1 MRKKQYKIFA
11 AIHLGSEMISMQI
24 VQYRNLNNMKVL
36 EECNRRVRLGE
47 ETFKNKII
55 PFSMVNEI
63 CELLVGF
70 KRLMTEYEVEEY
82 SMQATTAVREAL
94 NRVFLLDQIYIR
106 TGLKVTVIDLPEEIY
121 TKYASIRRTMKLDG
135 LTGVDESM
143 LMMDISSG
151 GLGITFVKDNIIRY
165 QQNLN
170 IGVIRVMMDISS
182 GGLGIT
188 FVKDNIIRY
197 QQNLNI
203 GVIRVKESF
212 NRNQRSS
219 MKFNQALAEYL
230 SSTMG
235 AVRDALKNEQIHYLV
250 LTGAES
256 ELLLQMMGVEFKAG
270 VIRIKTE
277 QFMQLFKTVHELNLP
292 QIIKVFKIN
301 EDVAELVVPTILLYE
316 QLLAL
321 VPVQEII
328 LTDDRFIDGICLLHI
343 GPKASKDYADE
354 LEQEQ
359 LSLLYSIG
367 ERYQYDEAHS
377 LQVAKLALAMFDKL
391 GKHHGLDSHS
401 RILLQ
406 ATALLH
412 DIGKYVSL
420 RSHSLYSYMLIM
432 SCDILGFSEM
442 DKKIVAL
449 ASYYHAHRLFSGKRH
464 AEVEEMS
471 PEIMPLVAKIAA
483 LVRLADAMDR
493 SYKQKIKSCRVNVKN
508 GVMKVEAVTLEDL
521 TIEEWTFASKSSFF
535 EEVYGLQAVLE
546 RVDR

>member
-170 IGVIRVMMDISS
+170 IGVIRV
-182 GGLGIT
+182 
-188 FVKDNIIRY
+188 
-197 QQNLNI
+197 
-203 GVIRVKESF
+203 KESF

-343 GPKASKDYADE
+343 GLKASKDYADE

-377 LQVAKLALAMFDKL
+377 RQVAKLALAMFDKL

-449 ASYYHAHRLFSGKRH
+449 ASYYHANQLFENKAG
-464 AEVEEMS
+464 S
-471 PEIMPLVAKIAA
+471 PEMEKELTPLVAKIAA

-493 SYKQKIKSCRVNVKN
+493 SYQQKIKFC
-508 GVMKVEAVTLEDL
+508 KVSIKDGTMLIEAKSKVDL
-521 TIEEWTFASKSSFF
+521 TLEEWTFAGKATFF
-535 EEVYGLQAVLE
+535 EEVYGLKAILE
-546 RVDR
+546 RVSE

>member
-55 PFSMVNEI
+55 PFNEI

-121 TKYASIRRTMKLDG
+121 PKYASIRRTMKLDG

-151 GLGITFVKDNIIRY
+151 GLGITFVKDNIIRC
-165 QQNLN
+165 
-170 IGVIRVMMDISS
+170 
-182 GGLGIT
+182 
-188 FVKDNIIRY
+188 

-377 LQVAKLALAMFDKL
+377 RQVAKLALAMFDKL

-521 TIEEWTFASKSSFF
+521 TIEEWTFASKASFF

>member
-143 LMMDISSG
+143 L
-151 GLGITFVKDNIIRY
+151 
-165 QQNLN
+165 
-170 IGVIRVMMDISS
+170 MMDISS

-377 LQVAKLALAMFDKL
+377 RQVAKLALAMFDKL

-420 RSHSLYSYMLIM
+420 LYTYKLIM
-432 SCDILGFSEM
+432 STDILGCSDN

-521 TIEEWTFASKSSFF
+521 TIEEWTFASKASFF

>member
-1 MRKKQYKIFA
+1 
-11 AIHLGSEMISMQI
+11 
-24 VQYRNLNNMKVL
+24 
-36 EECNRRVRLGE
+36 
-47 ETFKNKII
+47 
-55 PFSMVNEI
+55 MVNEI

-106 TGLKVTVIDLPEEIY
+106 TG
-121 TKYASIRRTMKLDG
+121 TMKLDG

-143 LMMDISSG
+143 L
-151 GLGITFVKDNIIRY
+151 
-165 QQNLN
+165 
-170 IGVIRVMMDISS
+170 MMDISS

-377 LQVAKLALAMFDKL
+377 RQVAKLALAMFDKL

-406 ATALLH
+406 ATA
-412 DIGKYVSL
+412 
-420 RSHSLYSYMLIM
+420 
-432 SCDILGFSEM
+432 
-442 DKKIVAL
+442 KKIVAL

-521 TIEEWTFASKSSFF
+521 TIEEWTFASKASFF

>member
-170 IGVIRVMMDISS
+170 IGVIRV
-182 GGLGIT
+182 
-188 FVKDNIIRY
+188 
-197 QQNLNI
+197 
-203 GVIRVKESF
+203 KESF

-256 ELLLQMMGVEFKAG
+256 ELLLQMMGVEFKA
-270 VIRIKTE
+270 E

-377 LQVAKLALAMFDKL
+377 RQVAKLALAMFDKL

-471 PEIMPLVAKIAA
+471 AEIMPLVAKIAA

-521 TIEEWTFASKSSFF
+521 TIEEWTFASKASFF

>member
-11 AIHLGSEMISMQI
+11 AIHHGSEMISMQNE
-24 VQYRNLNNMKVL
+24 QYRNLNNMKVL

-143 LMMDISSG
+143 L
-151 GLGITFVKDNIIRY
+151 
-165 QQNLN
+165 
-170 IGVIRVMMDISS
+170 MMDISS

-377 LQVAKLALAMFDKL
+377 RQVAKLALAMFDKL

-471 PEIMPLVAKIAA
+471 AEIMPLVAKIAA

-521 TIEEWTFASKSSFF
+521 TIEEWTFASKASFF

>member
-1 MRKKQYKIFA
+1 
-11 AIHLGSEMISMQI
+11 
-24 VQYRNLNNMKVL
+24 
-36 EECNRRVRLGE
+36 
-47 ETFKNKII
+47 
-55 PFSMVNEI
+55 
-63 CELLVGF
+63 
-70 KRLMTEYEVEEY
+70 
-82 SMQATTAVREAL
+82 
-94 NRVFLLDQIYIR
+94 
-106 TGLKVTVIDLPEEIY
+106 
-121 TKYASIRRTMKLDG
+121 
-135 LTGVDESM
+135 
-143 LMMDISSG
+143 
-151 GLGITFVKDNIIRY
+151 
-165 QQNLN
+165 
-170 IGVIRVMMDISS
+170 
-182 GGLGIT
+182 
-188 FVKDNIIRY
+188 
-197 QQNLNI
+197 
-203 GVIRVKESF
+203 
-212 NRNQRSS
+212 

-235 AVRDALKNEQIHYLV
+235 AVRDSLKNEQIHYLV

-343 GPKASKDYADE
+343 GPKASRDYADE

-377 LQVAKLALAMFDKL
+377 RQVAKLALAMFDKL

-521 TIEEWTFASKSSFF
+521 TIEEWTFASKASFF

>member
-94 NRVFLLDQIYIR
+94 NRV
-106 TGLKVTVIDLPEEIY
+106 EEIY

-143 LMMDISSG
+143 L
-151 GLGITFVKDNIIRY
+151 
-165 QQNLN
+165 
-170 IGVIRVMMDISS
+170 MMDISS

-235 AVRDALKNEQIHYLV
+235 AVRDALKNE
-250 LTGAES
+250 G
-256 ELLLQMMGVEFKAG
+256 
-270 VIRIKTE
+270 
-277 QFMQLFKTVHELNLP
+277 
-292 QIIKVFKIN
+292 
-301 EDVAELVVPTILLYE
+301 
-316 QLLAL
+316 
-321 VPVQEII
+321 
-328 LTDDRFIDGICLLHI
+328 
-343 GPKASKDYADE
+343 
-354 LEQEQ
+354 
-359 LSLLYSIG
+359 
-367 ERYQYDEAHS
+367 
-377 LQVAKLALAMFDKL
+377 
-391 GKHHGLDSHS
+391 
-401 RILLQ
+401 
-406 ATALLH
+406 
-412 DIGKYVSL
+412 
-420 RSHSLYSYMLIM
+420 
-432 SCDILGFSEM
+432 
-442 DKKIVAL
+442 
-449 ASYYHAHRLFSGKRH
+449 
-464 AEVEEMS
+464 
-471 PEIMPLVAKIAA
+471 
-483 LVRLADAMDR
+483 
-493 SYKQKIKSCRVNVKN
+493 
-508 GVMKVEAVTLEDL
+508 
-521 TIEEWTFASKSSFF
+521 TFAADD
-535 EEVYGLQAVLE
+535 G
-546 RVDR
+546 R

>member
-1 MRKKQYKIFA
+1 
-11 AIHLGSEMISMQI
+11 
-24 VQYRNLNNMKVL
+24 
-36 EECNRRVRLGE
+36 
-47 ETFKNKII
+47 
-55 PFSMVNEI
+55 
-63 CELLVGF
+63 
-70 KRLMTEYEVEEY
+70 
-82 SMQATTAVREAL
+82 
-94 NRVFLLDQIYIR
+94 
-106 TGLKVTVIDLPEEIY
+106 
-121 TKYASIRRTMKLDG
+121 
-135 LTGVDESM
+135 
-143 LMMDISSG
+143 
-151 GLGITFVKDNIIRY
+151 
-165 QQNLN
+165 
-170 IGVIRVMMDISS
+170 
-182 GGLGIT
+182 
-188 FVKDNIIRY
+188 
-197 QQNLNI
+197 
-203 GVIRVKESF
+203 
-212 NRNQRSS
+212 

-377 LQVAKLALAMFDKL
+377 RQVAKLALAMFDKL

-471 PEIMPLVAKIAA
+471 AEIMPLVAKIAA

-521 TIEEWTFASKSSFF
+521 TIEEWTFASKASFF

>member
-143 LMMDISSG
+143 L
-151 GLGITFVKDNIIRY
+151 
-165 QQNLN
+165 
-170 IGVIRVMMDISS
+170 MMDISS

-377 LQVAKLALAMFDKL
+377 RQVAKLALAMFDKL

-412 DIGKYVSL
+412 DIGKAVDHEMEGTHVALGVEFL
-420 RSHSLYSYMLIM
+420 RKYHEKDDIIHAVQAHHNDVEPQTIVACLVQAADAISAARPGARRENLENYIKRLEQLEEITGSYPGVDKAYAIQAGRELRVIVGADKLSDQESEGLSH
-432 SCDILGFSEM
+432 DIA
-442 DKKIVAL
+442 KKIQDEMTYPGQVKITVIRETRAV
-449 ASYYHAHRLFSGKRH
+449 SY
-464 AEVEEMS
+464 
-471 PEIMPLVAKIAA
+471 AK
-483 LVRLADAMDR
+483 
-493 SYKQKIKSCRVNVKN
+493 
-508 GVMKVEAVTLEDL
+508 
-521 TIEEWTFASKSSFF
+521 
-535 EEVYGLQAVLE
+535 
-546 RVDR
+546 

>member
-11 AIHLGSEMISMQI
+11 AEMISMQI

-170 IGVIRVMMDISS
+170 IGVIRV
-182 GGLGIT
+182 
-188 FVKDNIIRY
+188 
-197 QQNLNI
+197 
-203 GVIRVKESF
+203 KESF

-277 QFMQLFKTVHELNLP
+277 QFMQLFKTVHEL
-292 QIIKVFKIN
+292 IKVFKIN

-377 LQVAKLALAMFDKL
+377 RQVAKLALAMFDKL

-521 TIEEWTFASKSSFF
+521 TIEEWTFASKASFF

>member
-24 VQYRNLNNMKVL
+24 VQYRNLNNIKIL

-94 NRVFLLDQIYIR
+94 NRVFLIDQIYIR

-121 TKYASIRRTMKLDG
+121 TKYESIRRTLKLDG
-135 LTGVDESM
+135 LTGVDENM
-143 LMMDISSG
+143 L
-151 GLGITFVKDNIIRY
+151 
-165 QQNLN
+165 
-170 IGVIRVMMDISS
+170 MMDISS

-219 MKFNQALAEYL
+219 LKFNQALAEYL

-235 AVRDALKNEQIHYLV
+235 AVRDALKNEQMRYLV
-250 LTGAES
+250 LSGAES
-256 ELLLQMMGVEFKAG
+256 ELLLQMLGIDFQTG

-328 LTDDRFIDGICLLHI
+328 LTDDRFINGICLLHI
-343 GPKASKDYADE
+343 GTKTDKDYAAE

-359 LSLLYSIG
+359 LSLLHSIG
-367 ERYQYDEAHS
+367 RRYHYDEAHS
-377 LQVAKLALAMFDKL
+377 RQVEKLAVLMFDKL
-391 GKHHGLDSHS
+391 GRHHGMDSHC

-420 RSHSLYSYMLIM
+420 RSHSLYSYKLIM
-432 SCDILGFSEM
+432 SSDILGFSEM

-449 ASYYHAHRLFSGKRH
+449 ASYYHAHRLFGNVH
-464 AEVEEMS
+464 PDVEPMS
-471 PEIMPLVAKIAA
+471 PEVMPLVAKLAA

-493 SYKQKIKSCRVNVKN
+493 SYKQKIRNCRVNIKN
-508 GVMKVEAVTLEDL
+508 GVMKVDAVTREDL
-521 TIEEWTFASKSSFF
+521 TIEEWTFASKASFF

>member
-143 LMMDISSG
+143 L
-151 GLGITFVKDNIIRY
+151 
-165 QQNLN
+165 
-170 IGVIRVMMDISS
+170 MMDISS

-377 LQVAKLALAMFDKL
+377 RQVAKLALAMFDKL
-391 GKHHGLDSHS
+391 GKHHGLDS

-521 TIEEWTFASKSSFF
+521 TIEEWTFASKASFF

>member
-170 IGVIRVMMDISS
+170 IGVIRV
-182 GGLGIT
+182 
-188 FVKDNIIRY
+188 
-197 QQNLNI
+197 
-203 GVIRVKESF
+203 KESF

-321 VPVQEII
+321 V
-328 LTDDRFIDGICLLHI
+328 FIDGICLLHI

-377 LQVAKLALAMFDKL
+377 RQVAKLALAMFDKL

-471 PEIMPLVAKIAA
+471 AEIMPLVAKIAA

-493 SYKQKIKSCRVNVKN
+493 SYKQKIKSCRKS
-508 GVMKVEAVTLEDL
+508 KAAALTLK
-521 TIEEWTFASKSSFF
+521 TA
-535 EEVYGLQAVLE
+535 
-546 RVDR
+546 

>member
-170 IGVIRVMMDISS
+170 IGVIRV
-182 GGLGIT
+182 
-188 FVKDNIIRY
+188 
-197 QQNLNI
+197 
-203 GVIRVKESF
+203 KESF

-301 EDVAELVVPTILLYE
+301 EDVAELDVPTILLYE
-316 QLLAL
+316 QLMAL

-328 LTDDRFIDGICLLHI
+328 LTDDSFIDGICLLHI

-354 LEQEQ
+354 LDQGQ

-377 LQVAKLALAMFDKL
+377 RQVAEHALAMFDKL

-471 PEIMPLVAKIAA
+471 PEIMPPVAKIAA
-483 LVRLADAMDR
+483 VVRPADAMAR

-521 TIEEWTFASKSSFF
+521 TIEEWTFASKASFF

>member
-24 VQYRNLNNMKVL
+24 VQYRNLNNMKIL

-70 KRLMTEYEVEEY
+70 KRLMTEYEVDEY
-82 SMQATTAVREAL
+82 SIQATTAVREAL
-94 NRVFLLDQIYIR
+94 NRVFLIDQIYIR
-106 TGLKVTVIDLPEEIY
+106 TGLKVSVIDLPEEIY
-121 TKYASIRRTMKLDG
+121 TKYESIRRTMKLDG
-135 LTGVDESM
+135 LTGSRESM

-151 GLGITFVKDNIIRY
+151 GLGITFVKDN
-165 QQNLN
+165 
-170 IGVIRVMMDISS
+170 VIQ
-182 GGLGIT
+182 
-188 FVKDNIIRY
+188 Y

-219 MKFNQALAEYL
+219 LKFNQALAEYL

-235 AVRDALKNEQIHYLV
+235 AVRDALKNEQVHYLV
-250 LTGAES
+250 LSGAES
-256 ELLLQMMGVEFKAG
+256 ELLLQMMGIEFKTG

-301 EDVAELVVPTILLYE
+301 EDAAGLVVPTILLYE

-343 GPKASKDYADE
+343 GPKTNKDYAAE

-359 LSLLYSIG
+359 LSLLHSIG
-367 ERYQYDEAHS
+367 RRYHYDEAHS
-377 LQVAKLALAMFDKL
+377 RQVEKLAVAMFDKL

-420 RSHSLYSYMLIM
+420 RSHSLYSYKLIM
-432 SCDILGFSEM
+432 SSDILGFSEM

-449 ASYYHAHRLFSGKRH
+449 ASYYHAHRLFSGNIH
-464 AEVEEMS
+464 ADVEKMS
-471 PEIMPLVAKIAA
+471 PEVMALVAKIAA

-493 SYKQKIKSCRVNVKN
+493 SYKQKIKSCRVSVKN
-508 GVMKVEAVTLEDL
+508 AVMKVDAVTREDL
-521 TIEEWTFASKSSFF
+521 TIEEWTFASKASFF

>member
-24 VQYRNLNNMKVL
+24 VQYRNLNNIKIL

-94 NRVFLLDQIYIR
+94 NRVFLIDQIYIR

-121 TKYASIRRTMKLDG
+121 TKYQSIRRTMKLDG

-151 GLGITFVKDNIIRY
+151 GLGITFVKDN
-165 QQNLN
+165 
-170 IGVIRVMMDISS
+170 V
-182 GGLGIT
+182 
-188 FVKDNIIRY
+188 IRY

-235 AVRDALKNEQIHYLV
+235 AVRDALKNEQVRYLV
-250 LTGAES
+250 LSGAES
-256 ELLLQMMGVEFKAG
+256 ELLLQMLGIEFKAG

-277 QFMQLFKTVHELNLP
+277 QFMQLFKTVHALNLP

-301 EDVAELVVPTILLYE
+301 EDIAELVVPTILLYE

-321 VPVQEII
+321 VQVQEII

-343 GPKASKDYADE
+343 GPKTNRDYAAE
-354 LEQEQ
+354 LEQEVVVPFGRVVRQ
-359 LSLLYSIG
+359 GHRPEGLLYLGLRDLQALEPLRQDGLGLAALHLRLPGYLG
-367 ERYQYDEAHS
+367 ETVLDDLPHPALDLPPEEQDVLGGVVGADVHG
-377 LQVAKLALAMFDKL
+377 VAFDVRGPADVHDVDQGVRLPEVVEELVSQTLALPCVGDKSRDVQEL
-391 GKHHGLDSHS
+391 HGDHPGAVHAQGVVRGAGDTELPAGAGGADVGDALVGLDGCEW
-401 RILLQ
+401 IVGD
-406 ATALLH
+406 LH
-412 DIGKYVSL
+412 GCHGG
-420 RSHSLYSYMLIM
+420 RPEE
-432 SCDILGFSEM
+432 CGFA
-442 DKKIVAL
+442 D
-449 ASYYHAHRLFSGKRH
+449 
-464 AEVEEMS
+464 
-471 PEIMPLVAKIAA
+471 
-483 LVRLADAMDR
+483 VRL
-493 SYKQKIKSCRVNVKN
+493 SYDTNLHVI
-508 GVMKVEAVTLEDL
+508 A
-521 TIEEWTFASKSSFF
+521 TI
-535 EEVYGLQAVLE
+535 
-546 RVDR
+546 

>member
-165 QQNLN
+165 QQNL
-170 IGVIRVMMDISS
+170 I
-182 GGLGIT
+182 
-188 FVKDNIIRY
+188 
-197 QQNLNI
+197 
-203 GVIRVKESF
+203 IRVKESF

-343 GPKASKDYADE
+343 GPKASRDYADE

-377 LQVAKLALAMFDKL
+377 RQVAKLALAMFDKL

-412 DIGKYVSL
+412 DIGKYVPL

-471 PEIMPLVAKIAA
+471 QEIMPLVAKIAA

-521 TIEEWTFASKSSFF
+521 TIEEWTFASKASFF